1 MKQQF
6 LITLFALMTAIT
18 GHAANDMIVDG
29 VTYEWSSTEL
39 GYIVTGWDEETP
51 IQSLHIRSEVNEL
64 DVVGIATGAFED
76 NESIV
81 YLTIDEGI
89 LYIGQN
95 AFCRCTNLEVAILPE
110 GLVTIEEEAFAF
122 CTKLSTMTIPSTVE
136 DIQAH
141 AFSGCTG
148 VTDVYFLMDEDQLEN
163 FNWWDGD
170 YPTPGEEE
178 HGGMEFNKS
187 RLEGHNPENGTHIH
201 VPNGL
206 YDSYYES
213 GKFEAWLLEEDD
225 GCYPLWWIVNYGVVG
240 RTYTVCDELTAVY
253 TDVEYNLYVKDD
265 NHWLTPDRI
274 YSGEIDYMRST
285 GLMSHKN
292 NTYDQSNW
300 VILTELLDPES
311 FNGHLIEGASITGK
325 LIDKRNPVIEVTST
339 PTRGDQASYIPNVYI
354 PSSFMGRTQQG
365 TIVNRTFAFVQPKPQ
380 EYIKV
385 DWAVYYDCDDENEF
399 YCAEPNLGQ
408 GVNQNGLYGGF
419 MTDYSLYENPPLP
432 DLEQGGYYDFPAI
445 NRLKVTQ
452 ERLNASGSSHMGLR
466 FPHNPYVE
474 GGLSTEFTV
483 FPLSLPDEPI
493 YTSITSINNDD
504 ILNDEGWFSIDGRF
518 LGATTPVAPGFYI
531 HNGKKV
537 AIAK

>member
-1 MKQQF
+1 M
-6 LITLFALMTAIT
+6 
-18 GHAANDMIVDG
+18 
-29 VTYEWSSTEL
+29 
-39 GYIVTGWDEETP
+39 
-51 IQSLHIRSEVNEL
+51 
-64 DVVGIATGAFED
+64 
-76 NESIV
+76 
-81 YLTIDEGI
+81 
-89 LYIGQN
+89 
-95 AFCRCTNLEVAILPE
+95 
-110 GLVTIEEEAFAF
+110 
-122 CTKLSTMTIPSTVE
+122 
-136 DIQAH
+136 
-141 AFSGCTG
+141 
-148 VTDVYFLMDEDQLEN
+148 
-163 FNWWDGD
+163 
-170 YPTPGEEE
+170 
-178 HGGMEFNKS
+178 
-187 RLEGHNPENGTHIH
+187 
-201 VPNGL
+201 
-206 YDSYYES
+206 
-213 GKFEAWLLEEDD
+213 
-225 GCYPLWWIVNYGVVG
+225 
-240 RTYTVCDELTAVY
+240 TAVY

-504 ILNDEGWFSIDGRF
+504 ILNDEGWFSIDGSF